1 MNNTIIHIDMD
12 AFYASVEQRDNPA
25 YQNKPLIVGGTS
37 NRGVVSS
44 ASYEARAFG
53 VKSAMPIITAKKLC
67 PQAICILP
75 NMQAYQNESEKI
87 LNIMYRYTPMIEPL
101 SLDEAY
107 LEVGGSKRLFGSAEV
122 IGKKIQAAIL
132 KELGLSCSVGVAP
145 NKFLSK
151 IASEMKKPKGFFVI
165 EWENRHSILDPLPV
179 TAIGGIGKKTAEIV
193 LALGIRTIKDLRTTP
208 LSVLQSCLGNQAE
221 YFLRMANGEDD
232 RPVTLPQNPLSIGR
246 EETFGEDIYRAD
258 HLKSHL
264 QELVDEVASRL
275 RHQKFSAHTITLKI
289 KYADFTLITR
299 SNTNEKAT
307 SQTKEIYEIGL
318 MLLEKVPD
326 IHKKGVRLIGIS
338 ASQLTNI
345 ETGQLYLFEEP
356 ADEKQQAIDKVMDN
370 IRARYGH
377 KIIFPGGIL
386 PTEKPKKK

>member
-1 MNNTIIHIDMD
+1 MD

-122 IGKKIQAAIL
+122 IGKKIQAEIL
-132 KELGLSCSVGVAP
+132 KELGLSCSVGVAH

-165 EWENRHSILDPLPV
+165 EWENRHPILDPLPV
-179 TAIGGIGKKTAEIV
+179 TAIGGIGKKTAEVV

-275 RHQKFSAHTITLKI
+275 RHQKFSAHTLTLKI

-307 SQTKEIYEIGL
+307 SQTKEIYEIGQ

-356 ADEKQQAIDKVMDN
+356 TDEKQQAIDKVMDN